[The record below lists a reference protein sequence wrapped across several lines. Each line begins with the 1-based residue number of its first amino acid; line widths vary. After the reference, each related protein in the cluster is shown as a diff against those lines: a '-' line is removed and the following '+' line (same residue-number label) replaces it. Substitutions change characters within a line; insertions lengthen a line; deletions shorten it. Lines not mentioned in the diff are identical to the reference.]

1 MSRRT
6 LVEVGLLVVGVGI
19 GAWAVGSPKAS
30 PSTPEE
36 APTVVT
42 GVRPETV
49 TAAWPVSRG
58 TQGLTGAC
66 AERLPDA
73 VAVAWAYRTGA
84 PILSSPVVAD
94 GRVFVGSNDNRVHAV
109 DAATGTPL
117 WTYPTP
123 DDVEAPPLAIDGRVF
138 VGSADGTLHAIDAA
152 SGEGLWTYATD
163 DRILGGANYAR
174 TADGRTLVLVGSYD
188 RKLHGVDAATGQ
200 GVWSV
205 KTENYVN
212 GTPAVF
218 EDVVVFGGCDGI
230 LHVVDAESGE
240 TRRDVPLGDDVYVAS
255 SVAVDLG
262 TAYVAHV
269 DNACVAVAIRSGKV
283 EWTYRAEDG
292 YFSSPALAADRVL
305 VGGRDRFLR
314 ALDRTN
320 GAVLWSYA
328 CRAALDSSP
337 VIAGDRVVVGSED
350 GRIYA
355 VDLESGTSIWEH
367 SLGGA
372 ITAAVA
378 VAGGLIFVGCE
389 DGTLYALGA
398 RP

>member
-19 GAWAVGSPKAS
+19 GAWAVSSPKAPPPTPAVA
-30 PSTPEE
+30 PS
-36 APTVVT
+36 VVT

-58 TQGLTGAC
+58 NRGLTGAC
-66 AERLPDA
+66 AEHLPDT
-73 VAVAWAYRTGA
+73 VAVAWTYRTGA
-84 PILSSPVVAD
+84 PIVSSPVVAD
-94 GRVFVGSNDNRVHAV
+94 NRVVVGSNDNRVHAV
-109 DAATGTPL
+109 DAATGALL
-117 WTYPTP
+117 WTFPTS

-138 VGSADGTLHAIDAA
+138 VGSADGTLHAIDAV

-163 DRILGGANYAR
+163 DRILGGANYFR
-174 TADGRTLVLVGSYD
+174 RADGRMLVLVGSYD
-188 RKLHGVDAATGQ
+188 RKLHCVDAATGE
-200 GVWSV
+200 GVWAV
-205 KTENYVN
+205 ETENYVN

-218 EDVVVFGGCDGI
+218 EDVVVFGGCDGV
-230 LHVVDAESGE
+230 LHVVDAESGD
-240 TRRDVPLGDDVYVAS
+240 TRRDVPLGKDVYVAS

-269 DNACVAVAIRSGKV
+269 DNACVAVGIRSGQV
-283 EWTYRAEDG
+283 EWTFEAEDG
-292 YFSSPALAADRVL
+292 YFSSPALAADRVV

-314 ALDRTN
+314 ALDRAS
-320 GAVLWSYA
+320 GEVLWSYA

-337 VIAGDRVVVGSED
+337 VIAHDRVVVGSED

-355 VDLESGTSIWEH
+355 VDLESGTSIWEL

-372 ITAAVA
+372 ITASVA